1 MCSCLRCASPG
12 ESTRTFV
19 CACGGRLIDLDG
31 NLFGCEGCGEKL
43 EFEKEAREVES
54 RRDFEKMDGT
64 HYLVMERL
72 ERKID

>member
-1 MCSCLRCASPG
+1 M
-12 ESTRTFV
+12 
-19 CACGGRLIDLDG
+19 DG

-54 RRDFEKMDGT
+54 RREFEKMDGT